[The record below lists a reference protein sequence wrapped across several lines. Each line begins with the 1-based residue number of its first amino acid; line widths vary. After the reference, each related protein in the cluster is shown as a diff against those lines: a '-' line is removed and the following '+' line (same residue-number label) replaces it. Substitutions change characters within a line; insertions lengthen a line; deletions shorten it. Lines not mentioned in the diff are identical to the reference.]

1 MKAKKYK
8 GGGKVV
14 TKAMVDEMDTK
25 SRNEMNDNARSLSK
39 TLEKGYKEVN
49 GFPRPFTSA
58 QKKAMSAELARLQEK
73 LGKKTSYK
81 DVGTKLPEGEAPFED
96 DAMFMKG
103 GLLAKLAAKRA
114 GAMGAGKGIKA
125 VKK

>member
-1 MKAKKYK
+1 MKAKKYE
-8 GGGKVV
+8 GGGKV

-25 SRNEMNDNARSLSK
+25 SRNEMNDTAKSLSK

-49 GFPRPFTSA
+49 GFPRPLTAA
-58 QKKAMSAELARLQEK
+58 QKKAMGAELARLQEK

-81 DVGTKLPEGEAPFED
+81 AVGSKLPAGDAPMED
-96 DAMFMKG
+96 DAMFKKG